1 MIELIGVIA
10 LIVMSLLFVVKGADF
25 LVDGAVD
32 TAKWLK
38 VSPILIG
45 LTIVAIGTSLPE
57 LVISLFAAIG
67 GSPDLS
73 FGNIIGSNSF
83 NLAVIIGIS
92 ALIFPLTITLTTL
105 TYQVPFLVIS
115 SLLIVILGNDL
126 YIFQRNAFTL
136 GRFDGLILLGA
147 FAIFSYYIFLSARK
161 DMRANRAKNIRGQ
174 NSFWKNLA
182 FIVGGFAGLI
192 LGAKVFTY
200 AAVKLATIAGLSE
213 AFIGLTIAAVG
224 TSLPELV
231 TSVVAVCKK
240 QSGIAV
246 GDIIGSNIFNVLF
259 VLGITGLIHPLTIS
273 NSLIAIDGMVLVFI
287 SLLFLYF
294 AARYQNISR
303 WEGGILLTSYLIYFA
318 FLMYRL

>member
-1 MIELIGVIA
+1 
-10 LIVMSLLFVVKGADF
+10 
-25 LVDGAVD
+25 
-32 TAKWLK
+32 
-38 VSPILIG
+38 
-45 LTIVAIGTSLPE
+45 
-57 LVISLFAAIG
+57 
-67 GSPDLS
+67 
-73 FGNIIGSNSF
+73 
-83 NLAVIIGIS
+83 
-92 ALIFPLTITLTTL
+92 
-105 TYQVPFLVIS
+105 
-115 SLLIVILGNDL
+115 
-126 YIFQRNAFTL
+126 
-136 GRFDGLILLGA
+136 
-147 FAIFSYYIFLSARK
+147 
-161 DMRANRAKNIRGQ
+161 MRANRAKNIRGQ

>member
-136 GRFDGLILLGA
+136 GRFDGLQ
-147 FAIFSYYIFLSARK
+147 FFR
-161 DMRANRAKNIRGQ
+161 
-174 NSFWKNLA
+174 
-182 FIVGGFAGLI
+182 
-192 LGAKVFTY
+192 
-200 AAVKLATIAGLSE
+200 
-213 AFIGLTIAAVG
+213 
-224 TSLPELV
+224 
-231 TSVVAVCKK
+231 
-240 QSGIAV
+240 
-246 GDIIGSNIFNVLF
+246 
-259 VLGITGLIHPLTIS
+259 IT
-273 NSLIAIDGMVLVFI
+273 F
-287 SLLFLYF
+287 F
-294 AARYQNISR
+294 
-303 WEGGILLTSYLIYFA
+303 
-318 FLMYRL
+318 YRHVRI